1 MPLISSSIPNL
12 INGVSQQPPALRLA
26 SQAEEVINCMP
37 SPVEGLKKRPPLYH
51 IKNPSGTTIL
61 GFENAATYAQTG
73 ITIAVTT
80 SSAHGLS
87 TGDTFP
93 IYFSTGD
100 AVSGTFTI
108 TVLTSTT
115 FSVTADKS
123 ISGTS
128 GNCTFTTRPD
138 KRPFVHLVERDGDV
152 RYIIIIRDNDIKVC
166 DLDGTTYTPTTPDGT
181 GYLNIDGKPSETFR
195 VASVADYTFI
205 VNREKEV
212 AMATTT
218 SPAHMQG
225 GSATQSMV
233 FIKAANYD
241 TEYKVN
247 LNGTEKTFT
256 TDPAGGLVLE
266 GVATFTPGSASVSV
280 ESLGVAGAGHGLS
293 SSGGEK
299 FKIRFNGTIPSNRPV
314 NAGSFTHATTADE
327 TSLTYTNTESWP
339 TTGAGGSVT
348 SINCTVTIE
357 RPLSTITIANKL
369 AAKLDK
375 DTAGGVAGFSVR
387 NDDHLIEIIKDD
399 GGDYTLSSTDA
410 KGGEDTK
417 AIKDVVDDLD
427 DLPVIGYQGFI
438 VKVQG
443 SKATELDDYYVK
455 FELSKEGQNVGTFG
469 EGVWRETVAPGIKF
483 EFDGTTMPHILTR
496 TVDTSTNPH
505 TVSFSFKKYSYTD
518 NTVTP
523 AVTKSWSGR
532 IAGDKKTAPE
542 PSFVGS
548 TIQNINLFRN
558 RLIFVADENVIL
570 SAADSY
576 DRFWPETV
584 QTIIDSDPVDLSTGG
599 TSINLLKSTIAFAN
613 TLLLFSRHSQFRLD
627 AGLNV
632 GSSLTPKTA
641 TITKITSYDMV
652 ESVDPIAV
660 GRNTYFATPKGNFSG
675 LREFF
680 LPDSSGSVPLS
691 EDVTSSIPRF
701 IDDNLCTLVS
711 AVAEEALIMIS
722 ADQPKRIYIYKFFFE
737 EDTKLQSAW
746 SYWELKGDN
755 KKIIGGVVQGSDL
768 YVLVQHIDGIH
779 LEKVS
784 LRPEQIDAGAEIEIL
799 LDRKTT
805 ESETGVSFSL
815 NNAGALG
822 VETVITLP
830 YPVDINDDIVVVGR
844 HDPDAYADEQSF
856 PSTMPANNTVIA
868 IEDATGIE
876 VNSSGVATNARTLG
890 STSDNIT
897 INAFP
902 ESLRGAGTNKK
913 TLPAGVKL
921 AVTATST
928 ANTYTFL
935 KLITLRHGQVIEPI
949 SQTNRTITVL
959 GDLTNTKFF
968 IGNRYEMTYEF
979 STPYIKEQP
988 SGGGVALAAGPKL
1001 QMRTWTVIFDE
1012 SSAFELKVTP
1022 ASRDT
1027 NTYPY
1032 NGVIV
1037 GEAPPLIGDP
1047 SVLTG
1052 SFRVPVM
1059 ASNIDTKIVISSTSP
1074 LPCRFQSAEWEGF
1087 YHTRAKRT

>member
-51 IKNPSGTTIL
+51 IKNLFVDTK
-61 GFENAATYAQTG
+61 
-73 ITIAVTT
+73 
-80 SSAHGLS
+80 S
-87 TGDTFP
+87 T
-93 IYFSTGD
+93 
-100 AVSGTFTI
+100 V
-108 TVLTSTT
+108 
-115 FSVTADKS
+115 
-123 ISGTS
+123 
-128 GNCTFTTRPD
+128 
-138 KRPFVHLVERDGDV
+138 RPFVHLVERDGDV

-166 DLDGTTYTPTTPDGT
+166 DLDGTTYAPTTHDGT

-241 TEYKVN
+241 TEYKVD

-280 ESLGVAGAGHGLS
+280 ESLGVAGAGHGLPS
-293 SSGGEK
+293 SGEK
-299 FKIRFNGTIPSNRPV
+299 FKIRFNGTIPSDRPV
-314 NAGSFTHATTADE
+314 NAGSFTHATTPTE

-369 AAKLDK
+369 ATQLN
-375 DTAGGVAGFSVR
+375 TISGFTVT
-387 NDDHLIEIIKDD
+387 NNDHLIKIIKDD

-483 EFDGTTMPHILTR
+483 EFDGTTMPHILVR

-558 RLIFVADENVIL
+558 RLIFVANENVIL

-584 QTIIDSDPVDLSTGG
+584 QTVIDSDPVDLSTGG
-599 TSINLLKSTIAFAN
+599 TSINLLTSTIAFAN

-755 KKIIGGVVQGSDL
+755 RKIIGGVVQGSDL
-768 YVLVQHIDGIH
+768 YILVEYDADGSNTQSGVY

-784 LRPEQIDAGAEIEIL
+784 LRPEQIDAGADIEIL

-805 ESETGVSFSL
+805 ESETGISTTL

-830 YPVDINDDIVVVGR
+830 YPIETNDDIVVVGR
-844 HDPDAYADEQSF
+844 YEQG
-856 PSTMPANNTVIA
+856 NT
-868 IEDATGIE
+868 
-876 VNSSGVATNARTLG
+876 
-890 STSDNIT
+890 
-897 INAFP
+897 
-902 ESLRGAGTNKK
+902 
-913 TLPAGVKL
+913 
-921 AVTATST
+921 
-928 ANTYTFL
+928 
-935 KLITLRHGQVIEPI
+935 LIRHGQVIEPTAK
-949 SQTNRTITVL
+949 SSTTITVP
-959 GDLTNTKFF
+959 GDLKTVPSSGDNAGKTPRFF

-1027 NTYPY
+1027 NT
-1032 NGVIV
+1032 
-1037 GEAPPLIGDP
+1037 
-1047 SVLTG
+1047 
-1052 SFRVPVM
+1052 
-1059 ASNIDTKIVISSTSP
+1059 
-1074 LPCRFQSAEWEGF
+1074 
-1087 YHTRAKRT
+1087 